1 MGHAPEGSAKAP
13 DKRAAR
19 AMIAVVHLV
28 WGPLGAARLR
38 SFISSYRRYPAGVEH
53 DLVILLNGVDHEMRG
68 VYDGELDGVDHRLVS
83 LPHPLQ
89 DLAAY
94 AWAAKSLHYDRY
106 CFLNSYS
113 VILAEHWLAKLD
125 AALEGERVG
134 LAGAS
139 GSWGSFHSAA
149 LDSLHVPNPYRRA
162 GGPGR
167 ERSRELAAEVDRE
180 LDDVDRAT
188 AGAHSPS
195 GAAGAPRGLTRY
207 SDRLARLA
215 EYLFHFPGFPS
226 EHLRTNAFMADRA
239 ALEVLRSATLASKT
253 DALRFESGRASIT
266 RRLDAQGLRALVV
279 DRAGHC
285 FDRTRWPASR
295 TFWQGDQEGLM
306 IADNRTL
313 IYTNG
318 PLERRAMLSR
328 FAWGASADPRAPVS
342 S

>member
-13 DKRAAR
+13 DQRAAR

-68 VYDGELDGVDHRLVS
+68 VYDAELDGVDHRLVS

-94 AWAAKSLHYDRY
+94 AWAAESLHYDRY

-113 VILAEHWLAKLD
+113 VILSEHWLAKLD
-125 AALEGERVG
+125 AALEGERIG

-162 GGPGR
+162 
-167 ERSRELAAEVDRE
+167 
-180 LDDVDRAT
+180 
-188 AGAHSPS
+188 
-195 GAAGAPRGLTRY
+195 APRPAPTPPP
-207 SDRLARLA
+207 ARRA
-215 EYLFHFPGFPS
+215 HRADSPATPIGSRDWPS
-226 EHLRTNAFMADRA
+226 TSFTFRDFRQRMCA
-239 ALEVLRSATLASKT
+239 
-253 DALRFESGRASIT
+253 
-266 RRLDAQGLRALVV
+266 
-279 DRAGHC
+279 
-285 FDRTRWPASR
+285 RTRSWR
-295 TFWQGDQEGLM
+295 
-306 IADNRTL
+306 IAR
-313 IYTNG
+313 G
-318 PLERRAMLSR
+318 WRR
-328 FAWGASADPRAPVS
+328 FARRPSRARPIR
-342 S
+342 